1 MANSAFAHEAAI
13 IMPSSSTNTGI
24 VTWSGTG
31 ANNFLDSTVLVSGNN
46 ITIPGTITFGG
57 TQITS
62 TAAELNLL
70 NGVSGLVQADFTKL
84 AAIDSTAAEV
94 NLLDAITR
102 GSIIYGNAS
111 GATAL
116 LGKGTNGQV
125 LTSNA
130 TDVLW
135 ADAAGGGV
143 DTTGTPANN
152 QVATFTDT
160 DTLQGEAGLTYNGT
174 SMLVAL
180 AGSPPTPDHVSM
192 HIWEGDAGNV
202 TASTDTQFIVEHSG
216 NAGITVLSPATAT
229 GQIAFG
235 STTDNRQGGIV
246 YNHDQNCMYLRTG
259 NADRMRIIGSTGQV
273 FINES
278 TNAGDGDGTC
288 EPMFTV
294 KMKASTSTGEIM
306 GLKHPSHSQ
315 TITTYAEADTF
326 MLIRRAGVY
335 GQIGMMGMNGKT
347 GGQIMATCTQPHY
360 STNSSQY
367 GVFRVMVATGSGNG
381 QGSSTASLSA
391 YNGETNNNM
400 VTFDD
405 NTSTRFIFQAQ
416 GRGFADD
423 DWTTY
428 SDGRLKS
435 NQEVVPYGLAE
446 VLQLQPKVYD
456 RDSGYIDENTK
467 EIVLEGN
474 IRRQIGFVAQEVRA
488 IIPEVVEEV
497 DELSWYS
504 LTDGK
509 LMAVV
514 VKAIQELKAEVDALK
529 G

>member
-1 MANSAFAHEAAI
+1 MSQTTVAGSFITDNTIDGTKIAVGSDAQGDILYYDGTNYVRLAKGAANHVLTMNDGATAPGWEAA
-13 IMPSSSTNTGI
+13 SAGATLSGSTDNTI
-24 VTWSGTG
+24 VTVTG
-31 ANNFLDSTVLVSGNN
+31 AN
-46 ITIPGTITFGG
+46 
-57 TQITS
+57 
-62 TAAELNLL
+62 AM
-70 NGVSGLVQADFTKL
+70 
-84 AAIDSTAAEV
+84 
-94 NLLDAITR
+94 
-102 GSIIYGNAS
+102 
-111 GATAL
+111 
-116 LGKGTNGQV
+116 
-125 LTSNA
+125 
-130 TDVLW
+130 
-135 ADAAGGGV
+135 
-143 DTTGTPANN
+143 
-152 QVATFTDT
+152 
-160 DTLQGEAGLTYNGT
+160 QGEAGLTYNGT

-192 HIWEGDAGNV
+192 HIWEGNAGSV
-202 TASTDTQFIVEHSG
+202 TASTDTQLVVEHSG
-216 NAGITVLSPATAT
+216 NAGITVLSPANSV
-229 GQIAFG
+229 GQLSFG
-235 STTDNRQGGIV
+235 SPTDNRQGGIS
-246 YNHDQNCMYLRTG
+246 YNHDQNCLYLRAG
-259 NADRMRIIGSTGQV
+259 QNDRMRVIGSTGQV

-278 TNAGDGDGTC
+278 TNAGNGDSTE
-288 EPMFTV
+288 EPMLTV
-294 KMKASTSTGEIM
+294 KMKDSNSTGEIM

-315 TITTYAEADTF
+315 TITSYAEADTF
-326 MLIRRAGVY
+326 LALRRTDKHA
-335 GQIGMMGMNGKT
+335 QIGMMGTNGKT
-347 GGQIMATCTQPHY
+347 GGMILSTCTQPHY
-360 STNSSQY
+360 STNSAQY

-381 QGSSTASLSA
+381 QGSATATLSA

-428 SDGRLKS
+428 SDGRLKA